1 MPSFAPE
8 TWTLPQRKVLLG
20 VGVLLCAYVAVLL
33 LRNPLT
39 VTDPQPVD
47 PARGLALADR
57 IDPNTAS
64 AHELAVL
71 PMVGMRRAQDIIDHR
86 TRAFARDPNLAPFAT
101 DDDLLKVRGIGVA
114 MLNTLRPYLIF
125 PDEKLP
131 VAAP

>member
-1 MPSFAPE
+1 MPSFAPD

-71 PMVGMRRAQDIIDHR
+71 PMVGMRRAQDIIDFR

-125 PDEKLP
+125 PDEKPP
-131 VAAP
+131 VPAP

>member
-1 MPSFAPE
+1 MPSFAPD

-86 TRAFARDPNLAPFAT
+86 TRAFARDPNLPAFAT

-125 PDEKLP
+125 PDEKPP
-131 VAAP
+131 VPAQ